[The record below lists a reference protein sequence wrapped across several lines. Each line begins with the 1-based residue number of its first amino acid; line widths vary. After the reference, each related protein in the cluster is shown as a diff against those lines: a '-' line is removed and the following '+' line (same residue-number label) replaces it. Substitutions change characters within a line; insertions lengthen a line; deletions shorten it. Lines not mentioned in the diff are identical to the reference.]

1 MIDVCPIAKIAR
13 GRFAFHDDKLARITL
28 GVVESMP
35 HGIGGCIGRTVDDRI
50 SAVIL
55 ALHTVSV
62 VAACGLVFARYS
74 IPLENLI
81 LRVGGNLI
89 AGFTVGFLDVDLQGP
104 FIVFHQIGIV

>member
-1 MIDVCPIAKIAR
+1 MVDVRPVTKIPGWGFGFHKDELALIA
-13 GRFAFHDDKLARITL
+13 L
-28 GVVESMP
+28 GVIQRVA
-35 HGIGGCIGRTVDDRI
+35 HRVIDGIGGAVDDRI
-50 SAVIL
+50 SAIAL

-62 VAACGLVFARYS
+62 VAACGVVFSCYS

-81 LRVGGNLI
+81 LRVGSNLI

>member
-1 MIDVCPIAKIAR
+1 MIDVCPIAKIAC
-13 GRFAFHDDKLARITL
+13 GRFGFHDDKLARITL
-28 GVVESMP
+28 CVVEGVA
-35 HGIGGCIGRTVDDRI
+35 HRIRGCIGRTVDDRI

-62 VAACGLVFARYS
+62 VAAGGLVFACYS

-81 LRVGGNLI
+81 LGIGSNLV
-89 AGFTVGFLDVDLQGP
+89 AGFAVGFRDVDLQGP